1 MIRAFGNGL
10 FMETVRQAAKW
21 RASRPDFCI
30 SLNLSPVQ
38 FTEGG
43 ITVDEWMA
51 CLEELSLPPQSVV
64 IEITEQLL
72 AGTDASVVR
81 KLDALHCR
89 GVRVAI
95 DDFGTGY
102 SSLASLKKFSP
113 DYMKIDRTLCE
124 TMIMMAHKLDIA
136 VVAEGVETPEQWR
149 ILSSLG
155 CDYAQGYYISEPVE
169 KASFGKLLA
178 VKGCTV
184 MA

>member
-1 MIRAFGNGL
+1 
-10 FMETVRQAAKW
+10 ME
-21 RASRPDFCI
+21 
-30 SLNLSPVQ
+30 
-38 FTEGG
+38 
-43 ITVDEWMA
+43 A

-81 KLDALHCR
+81 QLDALHRR

-113 DYMKIDRTLCE
+113 DYMKIDRTFIRNLTAGDEDRTLCE